1 MRKIE
6 SIKTELKRYIGELE
20 NYIRQTERK
29 IRKAPEGRLILS
41 RSNGSVQ
48 YYHKTDANQ
57 KKGIYIPAK
66 HKKLAENL
74 AQKDYDEK
82 FLKVVQAQKER
93 IQHIISM
100 LPKEEIEDVYL
111 GLPQERKEL
120 VKNHILTDE
129 QYIEN
134 WLNVSYEGKNFDYG
148 TVEIYTERGERV
160 RSKSE
165 KILADKFYAL
175 GIPYRYEFPVKIK
188 GYGIVYPDFT
198 LLNVKKRT
206 EFYFEHFGMMDNPEY
221 CRKAI
226 AKLEEYAKNQI
237 LPGKNLLL
245 TFETAQKPLDTR
257 LVEQLL
263 KEFIL

>member
-1 MRKIE
+1 MQIRRKE
-6 SIKTELKRYIGELE
+6 
-20 NYIRQTERK
+20 
-29 IRKAPEGRLILS
+29 
-41 RSNGSVQ
+41 
-48 YYHKTDANQ
+48 
-57 KKGIYIPAK
+57 YIPSK
-66 HKKLAENL
+66 HRKLAENL
-74 AQKDYDEK
+74 AQKDYNEK
-82 FLKVVQAQKER
+82 FLKALQIQKER

-111 GLPQERKEL
+111 GLSQERKEL
-120 VKNHILTDE
+120 VRDHILTDE
-129 QYIEN
+129 QYIES

-148 TVEIYTERGERV
+148 TAEIYTERGERV

-188 GYGIVYPDFT
+188 GYGTVYPDFI